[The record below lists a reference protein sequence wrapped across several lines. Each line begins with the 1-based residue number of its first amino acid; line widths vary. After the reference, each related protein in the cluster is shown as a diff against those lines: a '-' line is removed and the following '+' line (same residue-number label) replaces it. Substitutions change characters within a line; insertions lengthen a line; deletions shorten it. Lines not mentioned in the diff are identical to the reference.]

1 MKKNMSR
8 YEFIVPMFLTLI
20 FAIILNGCSALKIR
34 SNSSGGVNLSSYI
47 KPGEPI
53 AIMPFETESALSN
66 LGGLVSD
73 EITTNLLENVS
84 SIKIIP
90 TTVTRNFLQTMSS
103 PVSGIPDYHTIHTL
117 SKGLKCRYLL
127 TGNFYSSV
135 GDVRYS
141 NSYTTRI
148 ASGSV
153 TVRLIDCDSA
163 TVIWAKH
170 IQDSYQTTSYYTANS
185 SQPAIYYTDGQL
197 MQELIKKL
205 GSDVAQYF
213 YRAE

>member
-1 MKKNMSR
+1 MKMNMNR
-8 YEFIVPMFLTLI
+8 YEFIVLMLSALI
-20 FAIILNGCSALKIR
+20 VAIILNGCSALKIR
-34 SNSSGGVNLSSYI
+34 SNSSGGVNLSSYV

-73 EITTNLLENVS
+73 EITANLLENVS
-84 SIKIIP
+84 GIKIIP
-90 TTVTRNFLQTMSS
+90 TTVTRNFLQTMSL
-103 PVSGIPDYHTIHTL
+103 PVSGIPDYHTIHSL
-117 SKGLKCRYLL
+117 SKALKCRYLL

-135 GDVRYS
+135 GDVRYT

-153 TVRLIDCDSA
+153 TVRLIDCDSE
-163 TVIWAKH
+163 TVIWAKN

-185 SQPAIYYTDGQL
+185 GQPTIYYTDGQL

-213 YRAE
+213 YREK

>member
-1 MKKNMSR
+1 MKRNLIR
-8 YEFIVPMFLTLI
+8 YVSIVPILSALLL
-20 FAIILNGCSALKIR
+20 AISLNGCSALKVK
-34 SNSSGGVNLSSYI
+34 NNLSGSVNLSAYI

-73 EITTNLLENVS
+73 EITANLLENVS
-84 SIKIIP
+84 GIKIIP
-90 TTVTRNFLQTMSS
+90 TTITRNLLQTMSS
-103 PVSGIPDYHTIHTL
+103 PVNGIPDYHTIHSL

-127 TGNFYSSV
+127 TGNFYSSI
-135 GDVRYS
+135 GDVRYT

-170 IQDSYQTTSYYTANS
+170 IQDSYQTTSYYTVNS

-197 MQELIKKL
+197 IQELIKRL
-205 GSDVAQYF
+205 GVDVAQYF

>member
-1 MKKNMSR
+1 MNKRTKR
-8 YEFIVPMFLTLI
+8 YEFIIAMLSALI
-20 FAIILNGCSALKIR
+20 FATILNGCSALRIKN
-34 SNSSGGVNLSSYI
+34 NSSGGVNLSSYV
-47 KPGEPI
+47 KPSEPI

-73 EITTNLLENVS
+73 EITTNLLENVKD
-84 SIKIIP
+84 IKIIP
-90 TTVTRNFLQTMSS
+90 TTITRNFLQTMSS
-103 PVSGIPDYHTIHTL
+103 PVSGIPDYHTIHSL

-135 GDVRYS
+135 GDIRYT

-170 IQDSYQTTSYYTANS
+170 IQDSYQTSSYYTANG
-185 SQPAIYYTDGQL
+185 SQPTIYYTDGQL
-197 MQELIKKL
+197 IQELIKRL

-213 YRAE
+213 YREK